1 MAFQF
6 LHKLMTLHDL
16 EQTLHAVWSACQ
28 ATCHELTA
36 AKPILSPAEMQAW
49 ESSFGQNLV
58 YVEYLY

>member
-36 AKPILSPAEMQAW
+36 AKPILSPAEM
-49 ESSFGQNLV
+49 
-58 YVEYLY
+58 